1 MPIKKALYYPYI
13 EIQDETWL
21 KNSLLYWDKIQT
33 IVPDSIE
40 NPYETITGLELS
52 NANIL
57 KPYYVNSGMD
67 EIENLTGEVIQYLT
81 TPEGQGVLQNK
92 DTNDQDYYIYTAKLP
107 NSIKKLLK
115 TYKMDESKDAI
126 KLNRTFT
133 DFYMTL
139 LATNISSNINAELLT
154 DTNMNDKLATRVK
167 LDYDPL
173 NHPNVSEGTLVNM
186 IFKNIEIDPETPV
199 SKIISFKDDHSYEIL
214 KFRNKIV
221 ELSDAVSNSSV
232 DEIYENTEYTYKQ
245 EFLPELNS
253 LKEELRDN
261 NILCAGS
268 GLMSVSSIST
278 HLMQSPKTDIFEPV
292 AILTLIGVSL
302 IATKIFYNYKKRS
315 ILRKN
320 PYSYILSLEDAFR

>member
-1 MPIKKALYYPYI
+1 
-13 EIQDETWL
+13 
-21 KNSLLYWDKIQT
+21 
-33 IVPDSIE
+33 
-40 NPYETITGLELS
+40 
-52 NANIL
+52 
-57 KPYYVNSGMD
+57 MD
-67 EIENLTGEVIQYLT
+67 EIENLTGELIQYLKT
-81 TPEGQGVLQNK
+81 SEGQAVLQNR
-92 DTNDQDYYIYTAKLP
+92 DTNYQDYYIYTTKLP
-107 NSIKKLLK
+107 NFIKKLLK
-115 TYKMDESKDAI
+115 TDKIDKSADII

-154 DTNMNDKLATRVK
+154 DINLNDKLSTRVK

-173 NHPNVSEGTLVNM
+173 NHPNLSEGTLVNM

-199 SKIISFKDDHSYEIL
+199 GTIISFKHDHPYEIL

-221 ELSDAVSNSSV
+221 ELSDAVFNSSA
-232 DEIYENTEYTYKQ
+232 DEIYENTEYTYEQ

-261 NILCAGS
+261 NILCAS
-268 GLMSVSSIST
+268 AGLMSVSSFST
-278 HLMQSPKTDIFEPV
+278 QLMQSPKDIFDPV

-302 IATKIFYNYKKRS
+302 IATKIFYNYRKKS

-320 PYSYILSLEDAFR
+320 PYSYILSLENRFH